1 MLFFKKDSHRFSA
14 AHAYKVCVPDPAPIS
29 LFSHIYQGS
38 SSSSL
43 EADGVGRVAPHVPVT
58 GNHAGKVQ
66 RFRSLKTS
74 ECTPP
79 SNI

>member
-1 MLFFKKDSHRFSA
+1 MLFFKKGHPQFQRCTHMCPRSHFT
-14 AHAYKVCVPDPAPIS
+14 
-29 LFSHIYQGS
+29 QGS